1 MTHLFRRLIAVAVL
15 AGGLAAPLSAA
26 EVPPLLPAET
36 ESVVYVNFR
45 QIIDSPMVKK
55 LALEPLKQFLQG
67 DQAQKVMADI
77 GLDPLK
83 DVDELTAGF
92 WADDPKVPR
101 GLFILSGKFDPVKL
115 FNFADAKGKENPD
128 RIEIVAEGKYKF
140 VHLMFDNPEGD
151 PRRRPPFT
159 ELFVTAPSDAMILAS
174 TDKDLLAK
182 TMVRV
187 EKRDDKPAIRKP
199 LGALLVKMDAKA
211 SLYFCGLS
219 DPKKIGDIPPNP
231 LFPDPDALKAHL
243 LKIETTAFT
252 LRIADDV
259 GLEFVAGMK
268 DAEAADGFAET
279 VDDMLTKVKAFLPL
293 ATTQAPQ
300 FKPVVDDVTKNLNC
314 RSKDKEVR
322 LTLVVSGKAIAA
334 ATGGGDCGD

>member
-1 MTHLFRRLIAVAVL
+1 MTRLLVAAL
-15 AGGLAAPLSAA
+15 MAGGLAAPLSAA

-36 ESVVYVNFR
+36 ESVIYVNFR
-45 QIIDSPMVKK
+45 QVIDSPLVKK
-55 LALEPLKQFLQG
+55 LALEPMKQFLQR
-67 DQAQKVMADI
+67 DEAQKVMADI

-83 DVDELTAGF
+83 DIDELTAGF
-92 WADDPKVPR
+92 WAEDPKVPR
-101 GLFILSGKFDPVKL
+101 GLFILKGKFDPVKL
-115 FNFADAKGKENPD
+115 FNFADAKSKENPD

-140 VHLMFDNPEGD
+140 VHLMFEPPEGTD
-151 PRRRPPFT
+151 PRRPPFT

-187 EKRDDKPAIRKP
+187 EKRDDKPAVRKA
-199 LGALLVKMDAKA
+199 LGAQLVKMDAKA

-231 LFPDPDALKAHL
+231 LFPDPDALKAQL
-243 LKIETTAFT
+243 VKIETTAFT

-268 DAEAADGFAET
+268 DAEAADGFAGT
-279 VDDMLTKVKAFLPL
+279 VDDMLTKVKTFLPL
-293 ATTQAPQ
+293 ATAQAPQ
-300 FKPVVDDVTKNLNC
+300 FKPILDEVNKNLTC
-314 RSKDKEVR
+314 RSKDKEV
-322 LTLVVSGKAIAA
+322 LLSLVVSGKAIAA
-334 ATGGGDCGD
+334 AIGSGD

>member
-1 MTHLFRRLIAVAVL
+1 MTRLFVAALV
-15 AGGLAAPLSAA
+15 AGGLAPPLSAA

-36 ESVVYVNFR
+36 ESVIYVNFR
-45 QIIDSPMVKK
+45 QVIDSPLVKK
-55 LALEPLKQFLQG
+55 LALEPMKQFLQKEE
-67 DQAQKVMADI
+67 AQKVMADI

-83 DVDELTAGF
+83 DIDELTAGF
-92 WADDPKVPR
+92 WAEDPKVPR
-101 GLFILSGKFDPVKL
+101 GLFILKGKFDPVKL

-140 VHLMFDNPEGD
+140 VHLMFEPPEGTD

-182 TMVRV
+182 TMERV
-187 EKRDDKPAIRKP
+187 EKRDDKPAVRKA
-199 LGALLVKMDAKA
+199 LGAQLVKMDAKA

-231 LFPDPDALKAHL
+231 LFPDPDALKAQL
-243 LKIETTAFT
+243 VKIETTAFT

-268 DAEAADGFAET
+268 DAEAADGFAGT
-279 VDDMLTKVKAFLPL
+279 VDDMLTKVKTFLPL
-293 ATTQAPQ
+293 ATAQAPQ
-300 FKPVVDDVTKNLNC
+300 FKPILDEVNKNLTC
-314 RSKDKEVR
+314 RSKDKEV
-322 LTLVVSGKAIAA
+322 LLSLVVSGKAIAA
-334 ATGGGDCGD
+334 AIVSGD